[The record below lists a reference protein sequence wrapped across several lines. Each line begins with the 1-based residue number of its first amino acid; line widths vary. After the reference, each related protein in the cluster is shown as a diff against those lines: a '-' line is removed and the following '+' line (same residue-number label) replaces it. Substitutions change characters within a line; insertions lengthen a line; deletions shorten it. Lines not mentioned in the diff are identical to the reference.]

1 MIKRTTNV
9 PASIDNRLMSQYQY
23 WLLAAITL
31 GAFVLRFYKLGEWS
45 FWIDEIFTID
55 RAKEIGPLNRLP
67 SVSLITT
74 SSVLRTALIGILT
87 IPILYFPIKK
97 LFGQTTAL
105 LAILFLAISPWHI
118 YWSQN
123 ARFYTALLIFYCL
136 GLFLYYLGTELDNIW
151 YVILAVFLFV
161 LAERERNLLAMFYLP
176 ILFSFLALV
185 RLFRL
190 EKSADSKLRFLI
202 LLLVPIVVAVI
213 FDVRTFAASSTTTG
227 INQNEL
233 IQTTALG
240 SFFFQFIGNESKV
253 NPFWLL
259 AEIVNDIGIP
269 VVCLGFFAGI
279 SLLIKKNRKGI
290 FIFVS
295 AVIPLILILA
305 ITPFSFTV
313 PRYLFITLPS
323 WAILAAIAI
332 QELFEQVSEYGKI
345 LAGGILLTLISVSV
359 FQDIQYFKY
368 EKGYRHDHKAA
379 YAYIQQN
386 RRDDDLVASNFPEI
400 GEFYLGEPVIE
411 RGEFDS
417 NPEKYIQVG
426 RRIWF
431 EDSNWGPPDD
441 QEWLRAHSELIAVFD
456 VSTPLRTLLLRLYLY
471 DPAKQ

>member
-74 SSVLRTALIGILT
+74 SSVLRTIGINEWSARLAPALIGILT

-190 EKSADSKLRFLI
+190 EKSA
-202 LLLVPIVVAVI
+202 
-213 FDVRTFAASSTTTG
+213 
-227 INQNEL
+227 
-233 IQTTALG
+233 
-240 SFFFQFIGNESKV
+240 
-253 NPFWLL
+253 
-259 AEIVNDIGIP
+259 
-269 VVCLGFFAGI
+269 
-279 SLLIKKNRKGI
+279 
-290 FIFVS
+290 
-295 AVIPLILILA
+295 
-305 ITPFSFTV
+305 
-313 PRYLFITLPS
+313 Y
-323 WAILAAIAI
+323 
-332 QELFEQVSEYGKI
+332 
-345 LAGGILLTLISVSV
+345 
-359 FQDIQYFKY
+359 
-368 EKGYRHDHKAA
+368 
-379 YAYIQQN
+379 
-386 RRDDDLVASNFPEI
+386 
-400 GEFYLGEPVIE
+400 
-411 RGEFDS
+411 
-417 NPEKYIQVG
+417 
-426 RRIWF
+426 
-431 EDSNWGPPDD
+431 
-441 QEWLRAHSELIAVFD
+441 
-456 VSTPLRTLLLRLYLY
+456 
-471 DPAKQ
+471 